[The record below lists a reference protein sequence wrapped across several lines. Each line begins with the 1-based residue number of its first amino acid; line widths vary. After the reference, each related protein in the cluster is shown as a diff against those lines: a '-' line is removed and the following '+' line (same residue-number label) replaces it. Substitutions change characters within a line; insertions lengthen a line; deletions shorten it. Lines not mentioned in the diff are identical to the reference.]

1 MSNSRTDLDF
11 VRDTLVT
18 ALYEKRD
25 AIVGDLFKMYEQV
38 QNRPT
43 NINIDK
49 LVTGMGTEY
58 NFNLSSDYLNRPGGD
73 MDALDNVIDFGNIS
87 INTNSDDTI
96 TFN

>member
-11 VRDTLVT
+11 IRDMLVT

-43 NINIDK
+43 NINIDTLTK
-49 LVTGMGTEY
+49 PDETEY
-58 NFNLSSDYLNRPGGD
+58 NFTLSSNYLGD
-73 MDALDNVIDFGNIS
+73 IS
-87 INTNSDDTI
+87 IGTGADVIQFPSSADAYSNIDLDLS
-96 TFN
+96 